1 MVTAGRTP
9 GAGADGIRDGAPATP
24 GGDRRR
30 LLALVK
36 FRNEE
41 NYLPDLLANLRGQVE
56 GIVALD
62 DGSTDRSLEIM
73 VTDPLVLEVLPPE
86 PWSGFHD
93 GQLHRRLIQAAWE
106 HDPDWLLG
114 IDADERVEAEFRARA
129 EPILDWA
136 EMHGHRAMAVAIR
149 EVWDDPQLVRVDG
162 LFGRKQRVSLFRA
175 RRDHV
180 FDDRR
185 LHGNWG
191 PADDA
196 GRGFPRVDL
205 ILYHLRMLREVDRR
219 ARRLKYERLDP
230 GARHQPLGY
239 AYLTSVGGLQLR
251 SIEPDRSY
259 QPLPEPSRLPVDP
272 IATLAPP
279 RPGPSI
285 AVMLRCHRDPG
296 LVAAIVELVRD
307 AVDEVVVVADER
319 MSPQELGAI
328 AAAHPTAI
336 HRVPHLQPN
345 ERGNAFAQSLCSSDW
360 LLRLCGDELPS
371 LALLSDLRRLVADE
385 RMTNYRVPIAWLW
398 PGADRRLDRRPW
410 WPDYQPRLLRN
421 DPALFHY
428 PGTTHGGLDVDGA
441 CQLLEA
447 PIFHLDLLISSQAE
461 RRAKIA
467 RYEAER
473 PGVVSA
479 GLPLNRTIYLPE
491 AAGIEPVTAPI
502 EPREAAMVA
511 AALARRANGTATAEP
526 LLLPICDIHAVDAR
540 WNARPWPEEAYHA
553 HLEPAYGE
561 RDLQLMSGGD
571 VVHVAVENLGTEVW
585 PGALASSPLVR
596 VGYHLRSAE
605 GELIGGES
613 VRSPFPSPVRP
624 GERVIVPV
632 AIETP
637 RLGRF
642 VIECALVHEHVRWF
656 GEPLRIPI
664 TVRPAPVPTKAVA
677 GALAAGASGVPSL
690 ACVVM
695 SLGNEAFLADAVRS
709 VLEQGGGAVELV
721 VVNSGGGDAAGA
733 LARAGLAVP
742 LVERQERLNPGA
754 VRNLGIAATH
764 APFVSFLAADCL
776 AAPGWVEGRRRRH
789 LGGASAV
796 ASSLLHTSVRNP
808 CAWAVHVALYARRMP
823 GTPAERRLLYGVSYS
838 RDLFGRFGLFP
849 EELRAGEDTAFNR
862 RLAETVDIEWAPEVQ
877 TRHRHPRRLGE
888 LLHDQFRR
896 GARAAAAWAILG
908 GRRRAY
914 VAVDAFLRLPSCL
927 GTAWRAAERAQ
938 RPWISASVP
947 LLPVAAAA
955 YAAGALLGGR
965 VRRSSTP

>member
-1 MVTAGRTP
+1 MTAGRTP
-9 GAGADGIRDGAPATP
+9 GAGADGILDGAPGAA
-24 GGDRRR
+24 GGCRRR

-93 GQLHRRLIQAAWE
+93 GRLHRRLTRAAWE
-106 HDPDWLLG
+106 HAPDWLLG
-114 IDADERVEAEFRARA
+114 IDADERVEAEFRVRA
-129 EPILDWA
+129 ESVLDWA
-136 EMHGHRAMAVAIR
+136 ETHGHRALALAIR
-149 EVWDDPQLVRVDG
+149 EVWDDPRLVRVDG

-180 FDDRR
+180 FDDRP
-185 LHGNWG
+185 LHGHWG
-191 PADDA
+191 PVDDA

-205 ILYHLRMLREVDRR
+205 ILYHLRMLRDVDRR
-219 ARRLKYERLDP
+219 ARRLKYERIDP

-239 AYLTSVGGLQLR
+239 AYLTSLGGLQLQPV
-251 SIEPDRSY
+251 EPDRSY

-272 IATLAPP
+272 LATLAPP
-279 RPGPSI
+279 PPGPSI
-285 AVMLRCHRDPG
+285 AVVLRCHRDPG

-319 MSPQELGAI
+319 MSPQELGVI
-328 AAAHPTAI
+328 AAARPTAI
-336 HRVPHLQPN
+336 HRIPHLQPN
-345 ERGNAFAQSLCSSDW
+345 ERGNAFAQSLCSSAW

-428 PGTTHGGLDVDGA
+428 PGTTHGGLDVEGA
-441 CQLLEA
+441 CRLLEA
-447 PIFHLDLLISSQAE
+447 PILHLDLLISSEAE
-461 RRAKIA
+461 RLEKIA

-473 PGVVSA
+473 PGLVSA

-491 AAGIEPVTAPI
+491 AAGIDPTTAPI

-511 AALARRANGTATAEP
+511 AALARRSDGTATAEP
-526 LLLPICDIHAVDAR
+526 LLLPICDIYAVDAR
-540 WNARPWPEEAYHA
+540 WNARPWPEEAYRA

-561 RDLQLMSGGD
+561 RGLQLVAGRD
-571 VVHVAVENLGTEVW
+571 VVHVAVENLGTEIW
-585 PGALASSPLVR
+585 PGALASSPQVR
-596 VGYHLRSAE
+596 VGYRLRSAE
-605 GELIGGES
+605 GELLAGEG

-632 AIETP
+632 AIDTP

-642 VIECALVHEHVRWF
+642 VIECALVHENVRWF

-664 TVRPAPVPTKAVA
+664 TVRPAQAPTRVTG
-677 GALAAGASGVPSL
+677 GAIAPRAPAAPPL

-695 SLGNEAFLADAVRS
+695 SLGNEPSLAEAVRS
-709 VLEQGGGAVELV
+709 VLAQGGGAVELV
-721 VVNSGGGDAAGA
+721 VVNSGGGDAADT

-776 AAPGWVEGRRRRH
+776 AAPGWVEGRRHRH
-789 LGGASAV
+789 LSGASAV
-796 ASSLLHTSVRNP
+796 ASSLLHTSARNP
-808 CAWAVHVALYARRMP
+808 FAWAMHVALYARRMP
-823 GTPAERRLLYGVSYS
+823 GAPPERRLLYGVSYA
-838 RDLFGRFGLFP
+838 RDLFDRFGLFP
-849 EELRAGEDTAFNR
+849 EELRAGEDTAFNQ
-862 RLAETVDIEWAPEVQ
+862 RLAGIVDIEWAPEVQ

-888 LLHDQFRR
+888 LVRDQFGR

-914 VAVDAFLRLPSCL
+914 VAADAFRRLPSCL

-938 RPWISASVP
+938 RPWISAAVP

-955 YAAGALLGGR
+955 YAAGALFGGR
-965 VRRSSTP
+965 GGRGGTS